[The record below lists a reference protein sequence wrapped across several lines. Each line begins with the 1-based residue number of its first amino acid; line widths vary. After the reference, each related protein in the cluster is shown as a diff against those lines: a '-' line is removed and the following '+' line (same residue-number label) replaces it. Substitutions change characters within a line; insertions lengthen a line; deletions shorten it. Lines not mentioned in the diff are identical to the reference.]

1 MQVAL
6 SEEQL
11 IDISLA
17 YNNEEILD
25 ILQIE
30 TIELVHILQEQIEE
44 NILNFN
50 LRPVDCNYDF

>member
-25 ILQIE
+25 LLQIE

-44 NILNFN
+44 NILKFN

>member
-44 NILNFN
+44 KILKFN

>member
-44 NILNFN
+44 NILKFN
-50 LRPVDCNYDF
+50 LRPVDCIYDF